1 MALTDYQTLVD
12 DLVRDDAGKI
22 ATPQRDRAIGLAVVR
37 YGQDRPLT
45 TMEDVAADGSSYL
58 PLPAAWDDGGS
69 ALMSLEYPIGEWPV
83 SYLAHDAYGVAHG
96 PMGDEIR
103 LAGHIQVGAL
113 VRAMFTLGH
122 TLDESTDTVPDA
134 DREAVALYA
143 SAILMDQLAS
153 LYSGDGDS
161 TISADSVEH
170 RSQAQE
176 YAARA
181 RGFRTR
187 YFDALGIDPKRQVA
201 ACAVVNLDLS
211 NSLGRDR
218 LTHPKR
224 YR

>member
-1 MALTDYQTLVD
+1 MALADLQTLVD

-37 YGQDRPLT
+37 YSQDRPLVD
-45 TMEDVAADGSSYL
+45 MADVVADGSNYL
-58 PLPAAWDDGGS
+58 PLPASWEDGGS
-69 ALMSLEYPIGEWPV
+69 QLMSLEYPVGEWPG
-83 SYLAHDAYGVAHG
+83 SYLAHDAYGVVRG

-103 LAGHIQVGAL
+103 LAGVIQAGAT

-122 TLDESTDTVPDA
+122 TLDGSTDTIPEA
-134 DREAVALYA
+134 DREAVALYTA
-143 SAILMDQLAS
+143 SVLMEQLAS
-153 LYSGDGDS
+153 LHSGDGDS

-187 YFDALGIDPKRQVA
+187 YFDAMGIDPKRQAA
-201 ACAVVNLDLS
+201 ACAIVNLDLADS
-211 NSLGRDR
+211 RGRDR
-218 LTHPKR
+218 LTHPAR
-224 YR
+224 HR

>member
-1 MALTDYQTLVD
+1 MALTDLEILVD

-22 ATPQRDRAIGLAVVR
+22 ATPQRDRAIDLAVTR
-37 YGQDRPLT
+37 YSQDRPRVD
-45 TMEDVAADGSSYL
+45 MVDVAADGSSFL
-58 PLPAAWDDGGS
+58 PLPEGWEDGGS
-69 ALMSLEYPIGEWPV
+69 ALMSLEYPIGEWPI
-83 SYLAHDAYGVAHG
+83 SYLAHDAYGVVHG

-103 LAGHIQVGAL
+103 LAGAIQAGAQ

-122 TLDESTDTVPDA
+122 TLDGTTDTLPDA

-143 SAILMDQLAS
+143 AALLMDQLAS
-153 LYSGDGDS
+153 LHSGDGDS

-201 ACAVVNLDLS
+201 ACEVVNLNLPDS
-211 NSLGRDR
+211 RGRER
-218 LTHPKR
+218 LTHPGR